1 MFLRRIQSGA
11 DRLRA
16 GGACSARSCIVPAV
30 QIRRAPLSLQ
40 ASLKRDLLI
49 LWLAIAVVSLVLA
62 ALLLVLIR
70 QGAGPQI
77 ARATHQAAVSCEAL
91 RAGAERMALA
101 DLGAPSSASQA
112 VLDLALRDRPGTE
125 GGFWRADAGVVA
137 YAFPT
142 YDGTGI
148 KRDPPSAELERI
160 ASTAQRALDSESLV
174 SDVRPGLREAVVFS
188 ACPVDA
194 RPRRLAAW
202 TLMRVPLIGADV
214 VNPLILAVSLLLCM
228 VVSSG
233 AWLGRMLARWRRQ
246 SESLQQQLAQSERL
260 ATLGRVSAGL
270 AHEIRNPLGTM
281 RMKVENALAAPP
293 EVREARVA
301 GALEAVLEQTGR
313 LDALVSSLLALTQ
326 PFRVERQPV
335 DLRTFLGE
343 QMQRHLAAASAAG
356 VVFSVAVEPA
366 LETGS
371 PPPACFDPV
380 QMARV
385 FDNLLL
391 NALAHTPA
399 GGAIELGA
407 RRSAGGLLLWVADD
421 GAGVPAA
428 LRETLF
434 EAFATERTGGSGLGL
449 ALVREIVQAH
459 GGRAGLAPSP
469 RGARIELELPWPT
482 S

>member
-1 MFLRRIQSGA
+1 MR
-11 DRLRA
+11 
-16 GGACSARSCIVPAV
+16 
-30 QIRRAPLSLQ
+30 
-40 ASLKRDLLI
+40 RDLLI
-49 LWLAIAVVSLVLA
+49 LWLAITAVALVLA
-62 ALLLVLIR
+62 ALLFVLIR

-77 ARATHQAAVSCEAL
+77 ARAAHQAAVSCEAL

-101 DLGAPSSASQA
+101 APDAPPSASHA

-125 GGFWRADAGVVA
+125 GGFWRAGAGVVA

-160 ASTAQRALDSESLV
+160 AATAQRALDSASLV
-174 SDVRPGLREAVVFS
+174 NDVRPGLREAVVFS

-194 RPRRLAAW
+194 QPRGLAAW
-202 TLMRVPLIGADV
+202 TLMRVPLIGSDV

-228 VVSSG
+228 VVISG
-233 AWLGRMLARWRRQ
+233 VWLGRMLARWGHQAQALR
-246 SESLQQQLAQSERL
+246 QQLAQAERL

-281 RMKVENALAAPP
+281 RMKAENALAAPAD
-293 EVREARVA
+293 VREARVA
-301 GALEAVLEQTGR
+301 GALESVLEQTGR

-326 PFRVERQPV
+326 PFVVESQAVNLRAFLDAQRQ
-335 DLRTFLGE
+335 T
-343 QMQRHLAAASAAG
+343 HAAAAQVAG
-356 VVFSVAVEPA
+356 VRLDVSIAPA
-366 LETGS
+366 LEAIA
-371 PPPACFDPV
+371 PARAWFDPV

-399 GGAIELGA
+399 GGSIELGA
-407 RRSAGGLLLWVADD
+407 RRTEAGALLLWVADD
-421 GAGVPAA
+421 GTGVPAE
-428 LRETLF
+428 LRDTLF
-434 EAFATERTGGSGLGL
+434 EAFATARTGGSGLGL

-459 GGRAGLAPSP
+459 GGRVTLAPST
-469 RGARIELELPWPT
+469 RGARIEMELPWPT

>member
-1 MFLRRIQSGA
+1 MQS
-11 DRLRA
+11 
-16 GGACSARSCIVPAV
+16 
-30 QIRRAPLSLQ
+30 
-40 ASLKRDLLI
+40 SLKRDLLI
-49 LWLAIAVVSLVLA
+49 LWLAIAAVSLVLA

-91 RAGAERMALA
+91 RAGAERMVLA
-101 DLGAPSSASQA
+101 DLGASSSASQA

-125 GGFWRADAGVVA
+125 GGFWLADAGVVA

-160 ASTAQRALDSESLV
+160 ASTAQRALDSASLV

-194 RPRRLAAW
+194 KPLGLAAW

-228 VVSSG
+228 VIISG

-246 SESLQQQLAQSERL
+246 SESLQRQLAQSERL

-281 RMKVENALAAPP
+281 RMRVENALAAPP
-293 EVREARVA
+293 EVRDARVA
-301 GALEAVLEQTGR
+301 GALETVLEQTGR
-313 LDALVSSLLALTQ
+313 LDTLVSSLLALTQ
-326 PFRVERQPV
+326 PFRVERQPT
-335 DLRTFLGE
+335 DLRAFLDV
-343 QMQRHLAAASAAG
+343 QRQRHQAAASAAG
-356 VVFSVAVEPA
+356 VTLGVAVDPA
-366 LETGS
+366 LDTMA
-371 PPPACFDPV
+371 PACFDPL

-391 NALAHTPA
+391 NALAHTAA
-399 GGAIELGA
+399 GGTIELGA
-407 RRSAGGLLLWVADD
+407 RRTTGGLLLWVADD
-421 GAGVPAA
+421 GVGVPAA
-428 LRETLF
+428 LRDTLF
-434 EAFATERTGGSGLGL
+434 EVFATERSGGSGLGL

-459 GGRAGLAPSP
+459 GGRAALAPSP

>member
-1 MFLRRIQSGA
+1 MQS
-11 DRLRA
+11 
-16 GGACSARSCIVPAV
+16 
-30 QIRRAPLSLQ
+30 
-40 ASLKRDLLI
+40 SLKRDLLI
-49 LWLAIAVVSLVLA
+49 LWLAIAAVSLVLA

-91 RAGAERMALA
+91 RAGAERMVLA
-101 DLGAPSSASQA
+101 DLGASSSASQA

-160 ASTAQRALDSESLV
+160 ASTAQRALDSASLV

-194 RPRRLAAW
+194 KPLGLAAW

-228 VVSSG
+228 VIISG

-246 SESLQQQLAQSERL
+246 SESLQRQLAQSERL

-281 RMKVENALAAPP
+281 RMRVENALAAPP
-293 EVREARVA
+293 EVRDARVA
-301 GALEAVLEQTGR
+301 GALETVLEQTGR
-313 LDALVSSLLALTQ
+313 LDTLVSSLLALTQ
-326 PFRVERQPV
+326 PFRVERQPT
-335 DLRTFLGE
+335 DLRAFLDV
-343 QMQRHLAAASAAG
+343 QRQRHQAAASAAG
-356 VVFSVAVEPA
+356 VTLGVAVDPA
-366 LETGS
+366 LDTMA
-371 PPPACFDPV
+371 PACFDPV

-391 NALAHTPA
+391 NALAHTAA
-399 GGAIELGA
+399 GGTIELGA
-407 RRSAGGLLLWVADD
+407 RRTTGGLLLWVADD
-421 GAGVPAA
+421 GVGVPAA
-428 LRETLF
+428 LRDTLF
-434 EAFATERTGGSGLGL
+434 EAFATERSGGSGLGL

-459 GGRAGLAPSP
+459 GGRVALAPSP

>member
-1 MFLRRIQSGA
+1 MSVPRRQASFFRTESSIDRVLFRSTDHRRDLLNLRASLRR
-11 DRLRA
+11 D
-16 GGACSARSCIVPAV
+16 V
-30 QIRRAPLSLQ
+30 
-40 ASLKRDLLI
+40 LI
-49 LWLAIAVVSLVLA
+49 LWLAITAVSLVLA

-77 ARATHQAAVSCEAL
+77 VRATHQASVSCEAL

-101 DLGAPSSASQA
+101 APDTPSSASQA
-112 VLDLALRDRPGTE
+112 VLDLALRDRSGTE
-125 GGFWRADAGVVA
+125 GGFWRGDAGVVA

-160 ASTAQRALDSESLV
+160 GSTAQRALDSASLV
-174 SDVRPGLREAVVFS
+174 TDVRPGLREAVVFA

-194 RPRRLAAW
+194 QPRALAAW
-202 TLMRVPLIGADV
+202 TLVRVPLISPDV
-214 VNPLILAVSLLLCM
+214 INPLILAVSLLLCM
-228 VVSSG
+228 VVVSG
-233 AWLGRMLARWRRQ
+233 AWLSRMLERWRRQ
-246 SESLQQQLAQSERL
+246 SAALQQQLAQSERL

-281 RMKVENALAAPP
+281 RMKAENALAAPA
-293 EVREARVA
+293 EVRDARVA
-301 GALEAVLEQTGR
+301 SALESVLAQTER
-313 LDALVSSLLALTQ
+313 LETLVSSLLSLTQ
-326 PFRVERQPV
+326 PFLVQRQRV
-335 DLRTFLGE
+335 DLRAFFDERL
-343 QMQRHLAAASAAG
+343 QAHAAMAAASG
-356 VVFSVAVEPA
+356 VRLEISVEPS
-366 LETGS
+366 LEAIA
-371 PPPACFDPV
+371 PAPAWFDPT

-399 GGAIELGA
+399 GGRIELGA
-407 RRSAGGLLLWVADD
+407 RRGASGTLLVLWVADD
-421 GAGVPAA
+421 GAGVPAE

-434 EAFATERTGGSGLGL
+434 EAFATARTGGSGLGL

-459 GGRAGLAPSP
+459 GGRVVLADSA
-469 RGARIELELPWPT
+469 RGARIEMELPWPT

>member
-1 MFLRRIQSGA
+1 M
-11 DRLRA
+11 
-16 GGACSARSCIVPAV
+16 
-30 QIRRAPLSLQ
+30 
-40 ASLKRDLLI
+40 KRDLLI
-49 LWLAIAVVSLVLA
+49 LWLAIAAVSLVLA
-62 ALLLVLIR
+62 ALLLALIR

-125 GGFWRADAGVVA
+125 GGFWRADTGVVA

-160 ASTAQRALDSESLV
+160 ASTAQRALDSASLV

-194 RPRRLAAW
+194 QPRGLAAW
-202 TLMRVPLIGADV
+202 TLMRVPLIGTDV

-228 VVSSG
+228 VVVSG

-293 EVREARVA
+293 EVRDARVA
-301 GALEAVLEQTGR
+301 GALETVLEQTGR
-313 LDALVSSLLALTQ
+313 LDTLISSLLALTQ
-326 PFRVERQPV
+326 PFRVERRPV
-335 DLRTFLGE
+335 DLRAFLDA
-343 QMQRHLAAASAAG
+343 QRQRHQAAASAAG
-356 VVFSVAVEPA
+356 VTFGVAVDPA
-366 LETGS
+366 LDAMAPT
-371 PPPACFDPV
+371 CFDPV
-380 QMARV
+380 QMVRV

-399 GGAIELGA
+399 GGTIELGA
-407 RRSAGGLLLWVADD
+407 RRSAGRLMLWVTDD
-421 GAGVPAA
+421 GVGVPAA
-428 LRETLF
+428 LRDTLF
-434 EAFATERTGGSGLGL
+434 EAFATERSGGSGLGL

-459 GGRAGLAPSP
+459 GGRVALAPSP

>member
-1 MFLRRIQSGA
+1 MQS
-11 DRLRA
+11 
-16 GGACSARSCIVPAV
+16 
-30 QIRRAPLSLQ
+30 
-40 ASLKRDLLI
+40 SLKRDLLI
-49 LWLAIAVVSLVLA
+49 LWLAIAAVSLVLA

-91 RAGAERMALA
+91 RAGAERMVLA
-101 DLGAPSSASQA
+101 DLGASSSASQA

-160 ASTAQRALDSESLV
+160 ASTAQRALDSASLV

-194 RPRRLAAW
+194 KPLGLAAW

-228 VVSSG
+228 VIISG

-246 SESLQQQLAQSERL
+246 SESLQRQLAQSERL

-281 RMKVENALAAPP
+281 RMRVENALAAPP
-293 EVREARVA
+293 EVRDARVA
-301 GALEAVLEQTGR
+301 GALETVLEQTGR
-313 LDALVSSLLALTQ
+313 LDTLVSSLLALTQ
-326 PFRVERQPV
+326 PFRVERQPT
-335 DLRTFLGE
+335 DLRAFLDV
-343 QMQRHLAAASAAG
+343 QRQRHQAAASAAG
-356 VVFSVAVEPA
+356 VTLGVAVDPA
-366 LETGS
+366 LDTMA
-371 PPPACFDPV
+371 PACFDPV

-391 NALAHTPA
+391 NALAHTAA
-399 GGAIELGA
+399 GGTIELGA
-407 RRSAGGLLLWVADD
+407 RRTTGGLLFWVADD
-421 GAGVPAA
+421 GVGVPAA
-428 LRETLF
+428 LRDTLF
-434 EAFATERTGGSGLGL
+434 EAFATERSGGSGLGL

-459 GGRAGLAPSP
+459 GGRAALAPSP